1 MPGYA
6 AQQKSQPP
14 FITAFGFECL
24 GLSSPSVAAE
34 GLELRLQTWQKRAP
48 MFKGEAKPEAAMVAG
63 VSNVT
68 ALATWL
74 SQNLSHEQ
82 LTELASQLQQ
92 VKE

>member
-1 MPGYA
+1 
-6 AQQKSQPP
+6 
-14 FITAFGFECL
+14 
-24 GLSSPSVAAE
+24 
-34 GLELRLQTWQKRAP
+34 

>member
-1 MPGYA
+1 
-6 AQQKSQPP
+6 
-14 FITAFGFECL
+14 
-24 GLSSPSVAAE
+24 V
-34 GLELRLQTWQKRAP
+34 
-48 MFKGEAKPEAAMVAG
+48 FKGEAKPEAVVVDG

-92 VKE
+92 VKK